1 MTAVTAKNYFS
12 RGVFFEVTQKF
23 FNVTQKSQKSQKFF
37 KVTQKAAI
45 KREKSQTCLDS
56 SEREQARR
64 SQITEITEILY

>member
-1 MTAVTAKNYFS
+1 MTAVTAKIYFS
-12 RGVFFEVTQKF
+12 RGEFLRSHRNFLM
-23 FNVTQKSQKSQKFF
+23 SHRSGGSHRFF